1 MKVLV
6 HDQLIEYKDEG
17 SGSVVVLLHGWG
29 TNLGTFD
36 QLASRLAQQFRV
48 IRFDFPGF
56 GQSPK
61 PTDDWHVREY
71 AQLTRDLLQKL
82 KIDDT
87 HAIIAHSFGGRVVIK
102 GVSQGYLKPE
112 KVVLIGAAGVKPHQ
126 SATKNFYKGLAKAGK
141 LVTSVPGLNKI
152 QPMLRKRLY
161 SAAGSTDYLEANAM
175 QKIFLNTINEDLLP
189 LVHAIAQPALLIWGE
204 NDVETPVADARKM
217 INELPDGKLIVVPNA
232 GHFVYL
238 DDPLSVQRSLEAFL

>member
-6 HDQLIEYKDEG
+6 RDQLIEYKDEG
-17 SGSVVVLLHGWG
+17 TGRVVVLLHGWG

-36 QLASRLAQQFRV
+36 QLAGGLARQFRV

-61 PTDDWHVREY
+61 PSDDWHVREY

-82 KIDDT
+82 KIDDI

-102 GVSQGYLKPE
+102 GISQGYLNPE

-126 SATKNFYKGLAKAGK
+126 SATKSLYKGVAKVGK
-141 LVTSVPGLNKI
+141 LVTSVPILNKI
-152 QPMLRKRLY
+152 QPALRQRLY
-161 SAAGSTDYLEANAM
+161 SAAGSTDYLEAKAL
-175 QKIFLNTINEDLLP
+175 QTIFLNTINEDLLP
-189 LVHAIAQPALLIWGE
+189 FVRTITQPALLIWGE
-204 NDVETPVADARKM
+204 NDLETPVADARKM
-217 INELPDGKLIVVPNA
+217 MNELHDSKLLVVPDA

-238 DDPLSVQRSLEAFL
+238 DDSLAVRQSIEAFL